1 MVEGTVVALGG
12 HLLGDLDR
20 PSTQHAMVDKA
31 RAVAKALSPL
41 LASKSGLLVVHGNGP
56 QVGIELLR
64 GEIARAR
71 VPPFRLDVLVAET
84 QGSMGYLLACAFRE
98 EIRRRDLD
106 LEVVSVLT
114 SVSVGEEEASPKPI
128 GPLLTP
134 EEVVTF
140 ERERGWNV
148 VKGEHGFRR
157 QVPSPR
163 PARVLESE
171 SIRLLLDAGNLV
183 IAGGGGG
190 IALSRDASGELRGVE
205 AVIDK
210 DRTATLLAIEL
221 GMKRIIHLT
230 TVDAVYEDYG
240 AAGAK
245 PIARMRVEEARGL
258 MQTGLFLE
266 GSMRPKIEASI
277 EFLEAAGENVL
288 ITSPERLEE
297 ALAGRAGTW
306 ILP

>member
-12 HLLGDLDR
+12 HLLGELER
-20 PSTQHAMVDKA
+20 PSTQDAMVEKAGAVA
-31 RAVAKALSPL
+31 RAFSPL

-84 QGSMGYLLACAFRE
+84 QGSMGHLLACALRE

-114 SVSVGEEEASPKPI
+114 SVSVGEEDVSPKPI

-140 ERERGWNV
+140 ERERGWKIS
-148 VKGEHGFRR
+148 KGEHGFRR

-163 PARVLESE
+163 PTRVLESE
-171 SIRLLLDAGNLV
+171 SIRLLLHAGNLV

-190 IALSRDASGELRGVE
+190 IALCRDAAGEVRGVE

-230 TVDAVYEDYG
+230 AVDAVYENHG
-240 AAGAK
+240 AKDAK
-245 PIARMRVEEARGL
+245 PIARMRVEEARRL

-266 GSMRPKIEASI
+266 GSMRPKIESSI
-277 EFLEAAGENVL
+277 EFLEAGGENVL

-297 ALAGRAGTW
+297 ALAGRAGTR